1 LSLTTVINVPPHISP
16 VLRANH
22 RSTPVTVTDNSTA
35 TAGTS
40 DTRLAPA
47 LGAVALAAAV
57 AGYLLPDRTVG
68 TGMGGMSMTHYM
80 GLLAVN
86 QPWNLLLFMAAPV
99 ILAETLAIT
108 ELVLLFRPDPPL
120 WVRALS
126 RIAGL
131 IAGPLMAGI
140 VVHLLR
146 NAVIPLTTGGGWR
159 GPADIIAVLS
169 YLLAAA
175 PLIGITLIEIGA
187 LGRTSHQARKWHTI
201 CVGIFLVVAHV
212 AMIFGMLDP
221 TVLGWNP
228 NPTHQMPGGTMM
240 PGMNH

>member
-1 LSLTTVINVPPHISP
+1 MTVTQATPSSSQATKAAAPLTP
-16 VLRANH
+16 VLA
-22 RSTPVTVTDNSTA
+22 
-35 TAGTS
+35 
-40 DTRLAPA
+40 
-47 LGAVALAAAV
+47 AVAVAAAV
-57 AGYLLPDRTVG
+57 AGYLIPDRTVG
-68 TGMGGMSMTHYM
+68 AGMSGMSMTHYM

-108 ELVLLFRPDPPL
+108 ELVLLFRTDPPA
-120 WVRALS
+120 WVRSLS
-126 RIAGL
+126 RLAGL
-131 IAGPLMAGI
+131 VAGPLMVGI

-146 NAVIPLTTGGGWR
+146 NAVIPLTSSGGWR
-159 GPADIIAVLS
+159 GPADVIAVLS

-175 PLIGITLIEIGA
+175 PLIGITLIE
-187 LGRTSHQARKWHTI
+187 LGLWGRDTYQARKWHTV
-201 CVGIFLVVAHV
+201 CVGVFLVVAHV

-228 NPTHQMPGGTMM
+228 THQMPSGGSM